1 MLNRLRELALE
12 KSPFCAG
19 IDLKTDQVPA
29 FMREAATSETSAML
43 EYGKLCID
51 VVFPYAAAIKFQIAC
66 YEAYGLEGMRVYSEL
81 IQYAKSKGAVV
92 MGDIK
97 RGDIGSTAEMYA
109 RAHLSGDFEVDIV
122 TLSPF
127 MGEDAISPYYPYFG
141 KGEKAAFLL
150 AKTSNPS
157 SVDFQDKNVEGAKL
171 YDVILDK
178 ILEWKNKLSAG
189 GDYTPLGAVVAV
201 NAASDIEAL
210 REKCKDLFLLV
221 PGYGAQGA
229 RLEDLRT
236 LLSKYKN
243 GVVNVSR
250 GYTAGL
256 SECKD
261 MEELKS
267 ALEERAAKLAQE
279 LRAVYE

>member
-1 MLNRLRELALE
+1 MLNRLRDLALE

-19 IDLKTDQVPA
+19 IDLKIDQVPG
-29 FMREAATSETSAML
+29 FMREGASSETEALL

-51 VVFPYAAAIKFQIAC
+51 VVCPHAAAIKFQIAC

-81 IQYAKSKGAVV
+81 IKYAKSKGAIV

-109 RAHLSGDFEVDIV
+109 KAHLSGDFEVDIV

-141 KGEKAAFLL
+141 KGSKAAFLL

-157 SVDFQDKNVEGAKL
+157 SIDFQDKNIGAVKL

-178 ILEWKNKLSAG
+178 IVEWKNKLSSG

-201 NAASDIEAL
+201 NAASDIEGL
-210 REKCKDLFLLV
+210 REKCRDLFLLV

-229 RLEDLRT
+229 RIEDLRT

-256 SECKD
+256 SACQTT
-261 MEELKS
+261 EELWS
-267 ALEERAAKLAQE
+267 ALEERARSLASE

>member
-1 MLNRLRELALE
+1 MLNRLRDLALE

-19 IDLKTDQVPA
+19 IDLKIDQVPG
-29 FMREAATSETSAML
+29 FMREGASSETEALL

-51 VVFPYAAAIKFQIAC
+51 VVCPHAAAIKFQIAC

-81 IQYAKSKGAVV
+81 IKYAKSKGAIV

-109 RAHLSGDFEVDIV
+109 KAHLSGDFEVDIV

-141 KGEKAAFLL
+141 NGSKAAFLL

-157 SVDFQDKNVEGAKL
+157 SIDFQDKNIGSVKL

-178 ILEWKNKLSAG
+178 IVEWKNKLSSA

-201 NAASDIEAL
+201 NAASDIEGL
-210 REKCKDLFLLV
+210 REKCRDLFLLV

-229 RLEDLRT
+229 RIEDLRT

-256 SECKD
+256 SACQTT
-261 MEELKS
+261 EELWS
-267 ALEERAAKLAQE
+267 ALEERVRSLASE

>member
-19 IDLKTDQVPA
+19 IDLKIDQVPA
-29 FMREAATSETSAML
+29 FISEACKSEAEALL

-51 VVFPYAAAIKFQIAC
+51 VVCPHAAAIKFQIAC
-66 YEAYGLEGMRVYSEL
+66 YEAYGLEGMAVYSKL
-81 IQYAKSKGAVV
+81 IKYAKSKGAIV

-109 RAHLSGDFEVDIV
+109 KAHLSGDFEVDIV

-127 MGEDAISPYYPYFG
+127 MGEDAVSPYYPYFG
-141 KGEKAAFLL
+141 RGKKAAFLL

-157 SVDFQDKNVEGAKL
+157 SVDFQDRKVGEDRL
-171 YDVILDK
+171 YDIVLDK
-178 ILEWKNKLSAG
+178 IVEWKNKLSG
-189 GDYTPLGAVVAV
+189 EDDYTPLGAVVAV

-210 REKCKDLFLLV
+210 REKCRSLFLLV

-236 LLSKYKN
+236 LLSKYRN

-256 SECKD
+256 QASET

-267 ALEERAAKLAQE
+267 ALEKRAVSLATE